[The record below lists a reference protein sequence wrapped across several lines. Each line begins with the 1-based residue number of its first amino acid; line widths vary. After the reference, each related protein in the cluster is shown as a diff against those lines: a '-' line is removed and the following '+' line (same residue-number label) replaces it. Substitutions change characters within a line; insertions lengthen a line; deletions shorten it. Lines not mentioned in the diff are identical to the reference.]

1 MNITQRDK
9 LLTSMDK
16 KIGSIDQSLHGNGNK
31 GVFDRLEEIEGWQ
44 ESHPKE
50 CPVVAKRK
58 KVLVA
63 RSLEIAVAVAVFKG
77 LDLLLKFAQGKGW
90 L

>member
-1 MNITQRDK
+1 MTATARDE
-9 LLTSMDK
+9 LLLKIDK
-16 KIGSIDQSLHGNGNK
+16 KVGSIDQQLQGNGNK
-31 GVFDRLEEIEGWQ
+31 GVFDRLEIIEGWQ

-77 LDLLLKFAQGKGW
+77 LDLLLKFVQAKGW

>member
-1 MNITQRDK
+1 MTATARDE
-9 LLTSMDK
+9 LLLKIDK
-16 KIGSIDQSLHGNGNK
+16 KVGSIDQQLQGNGNK

>member
-1 MNITQRDK
+1 MTATARDE
-9 LLTSMDK
+9 LLLKIDK
-16 KIGSIDQSLHGNGNK
+16 KVGSIDQQLQGNGNK

-58 KVLVA
+58 KGLVA
-63 RSLEIAVAVAVFKG
+63 RSLEIAVAVGVFKG
-77 LDLLLKFAQGKGW
+77 LDLLLKFVQAKGW

>member
-1 MNITQRDK
+1 MTATARDE
-9 LLTSMDK
+9 LLLKIDK
-16 KIGSIDQSLHGNGNK
+16 KVGSIDQQLQGNGNK

-63 RSLEIAVAVAVFKG
+63 RSLEIAVAVGVFKG
-77 LDLLLKFAQGKGW
+77 LDLLLKFVQAKGW

>member
-1 MNITQRDK
+1 MTATARDE
-9 LLTSMDK
+9 LLLKIDK
-16 KIGSIDQSLHGNGNK
+16 KVGSIDQQLQGNGNK

-77 LDLLLKFAQGKGW
+77 LDLLLKFVQAKGW